1 MKIGIIGLPQTGKRT
16 LFGLLTGARIDG
28 PFDSAKMPEGVAEIL
43 DPRFDRLNA
52 LYRPKKE
59 TRARLS
65 VQLLPDLDSESI
77 REGKIFRDIAGLDAL
92 CHVVRAFR
100 DDSVYHVSGA
110 VDPARDIEFVNAE
123 LLLHDLLF
131 IEKRFERMEKDAKR
145 TRAEALKKEA
155 EVLQKFKRHL
165 EADRPLR
172 ALAVSAEE
180 GKVVSGY
187 PFITMKSMIVA
198 LNVSEGDLTDSGLS
212 GTLAARFQGQGMTIM
227 RISAKLEAEIAT
239 LSSAEEREAFLK
251 DAGIEEPALHLLS
264 RLCMDAVGLISFFT
278 VGEDEVRQWL
288 IPKGASAPEA
298 GGAIHSDIQRGF
310 IRAEVIQYGDLME
323 YGSEEAVKK
332 AGKLSAMGKDYRVAD
347 GDIIN
352 FRFNV

>member
-16 LFGLLTGARIDG
+16 LFKLLTGVRIEGSVDA
-28 PFDSAKMPEGVAEIL
+28 AKAPEGVAEIL
-43 DPRFDRLNA
+43 DPRFDRLCL
-52 LYRPKKE
+52 LYRPRKE

-65 VQLLPDLDSESI
+65 VQLLPDLDAENI
-77 REGKIFRDIAGLDAL
+77 REGKVFRDIAGLDAL

-110 VDPARDIEFVNAE
+110 VDPARDIDAVNTE

-145 TRAEALKKEA
+145 TRAEALKKEGD
-155 EVLQKFKRHL
+155 VLRKFKRHL
-165 EADRPLR
+165 ENGIPLR
-172 ALAVSAEE
+172 TLSPCPEE
-180 GKVVSGY
+180 GKVISGY
-187 PFITMKSMIVA
+187 PFITMKSMIAA
-198 LNVSEGDLTDSGLS
+198 LNVSEEELPDGNLS
-212 GTLAARFQGQGMTIM
+212 EELKARFQDQGMTIL
-227 RISAKLEAEIAT
+227 RISAKLEAEIAA
-239 LSSAEEREAFLK
+239 LASAEERDVFLK
-251 DAGIEEPALHLLS
+251 ASGIEEPALHLLS
-264 RLCMDAVGLISFFT
+264 RLCMDAVGTISFFT

-298 GGAIHSDIQRGF
+298 GGSIHSDIQRGF
-310 IRAEVIQYGDLME
+310 IRAEVIKYEDLM
-323 YGSEEAVKK
+323 GQGNEEAVKK
-332 AGKLSAMGKDYRVAD
+332 AGKLFAMGKDYPVAD